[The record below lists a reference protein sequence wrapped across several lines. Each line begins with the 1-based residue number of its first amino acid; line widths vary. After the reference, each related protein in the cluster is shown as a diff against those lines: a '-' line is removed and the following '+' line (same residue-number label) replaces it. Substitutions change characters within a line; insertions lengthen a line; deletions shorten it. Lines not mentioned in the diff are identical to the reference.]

1 MVARK
6 DSVASIADL
15 NTPNGRIVV
24 TPDSPSEFLARVML
38 ASFNLPELSRTRW
51 MIKADGS
58 AEVFKRFRGQSRRQ
72 PIAYAMWE
80 PYVSRALQEEGAHVL
95 LDSSKLKGFIVDVL
109 VARRDFLIDNY
120 EAAGAVLEAY
130 ARTAFASQGH
140 MPEIVMED
148 AAAGGESLGR
158 VAAEQIVRGI
168 EWKNSLENY
177 AHFGLQG
184 DTHALENI
192 EDIILK
198 VTDVLVQT
206 GALEGEA
213 LSEGANSLFFDKLLH
228 DMKAARFHPARDLD
242 ILGDADPGGAALA
255 VRETR
260 ALKSLSVAQ
269 WESLV
274 TVGELRVRP
283 IRFGRGTSRL
293 TVQSQHDLAALSATL
308 QSWPQYYLTVIGRV
322 RPSGDETAAL
332 ALAGQRASATVK
344 RLESSGV
351 AAARIRAKAEI
362 GAADTADA
370 QSVSFVVGEL
380 PY

>member
-130 ARTAFASQGH
+130 ARIFTGSMVDRFGSKG
-140 MPEIVMED
+140 
-148 AAAGGESLGR
+148 GR
-158 VAAEQIVRGI
+158 VNFR
-168 EWKNSLENY
+168 S
-177 AHFGLQG
+177 
-184 DTHALENI
+184 
-192 EDIILK
+192 
-198 VTDVLVQT
+198 
-206 GALEGEA
+206 
-213 LSEGANSLFFDKLLH
+213 
-228 DMKAARFHPARDLD
+228 
-242 ILGDADPGGAALA
+242 
-255 VRETR
+255 
-260 ALKSLSVAQ
+260 
-269 WESLV
+269 
-274 TVGELRVRP
+274 
-283 IRFGRGTSRL
+283 
-293 TVQSQHDLAALSATL
+293 
-308 QSWPQYYLTVIGRV
+308 
-322 RPSGDETAAL
+322 
-332 ALAGQRASATVK
+332 
-344 RLESSGV
+344 
-351 AAARIRAKAEI
+351 
-362 GAADTADA
+362 
-370 QSVSFVVGEL
+370 
-380 PY
+380 